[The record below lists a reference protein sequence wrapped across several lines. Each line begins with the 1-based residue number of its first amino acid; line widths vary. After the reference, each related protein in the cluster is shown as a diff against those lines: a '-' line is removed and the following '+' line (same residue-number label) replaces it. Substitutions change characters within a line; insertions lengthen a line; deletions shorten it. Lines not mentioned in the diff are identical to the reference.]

1 MTTPEPLLAR
11 ARALQL
17 HGVVT
22 GPSHSNDMFFLKIS
36 GKVVNVQ

>member
-17 HGVVT
+17 HGVV
-22 GPSHSNDMFFLKIS
+22 SHWAECAQAPWIAPLI
-36 GKVVNVQ
+36 

>member
-17 HGVVT
+17 HGVV
-22 GPSHSNDMFFLKIS
+22 SHWAECAQAGVASEN
-36 GKVVNVQ
+36 GK